1 MSRRKWKQTDVE
13 LNMASMLDMAF
24 QLLTFFILTFRPP
37 PVEGQIGLRLPPATV
52 VVPGKDKI
60 GEEDKKPVN
69 PKGIHT
75 LTISVFSDNGTI
87 DSMGVGEQ
95 QTKTLHDLDVKLQQ
109 VFKDPNNPFDQVI
122 LQSSPKLR
130 YGELMQVVEVCA
142 SQKFADGTK
151 LKNLSFLELP
161 GADSK

>member
-1 MSRRKWKQTDVE
+1 VEADGRRTEHGLHARHGVPVADV
-13 LNMASMLDMAF
+13 LHPH
-24 QLLTFFILTFRPP
+24 FRPP
-37 PVEGQIGLRLPPATV
+37 PWEGQIGLRLPPATV

-109 VFKDPNNPFDQVI
+109 VFKDPNNPSI
-122 LQSSPKLR
+122 K
-130 YGELMQVVEVCA
+130 
-142 SQKFADGTK
+142 
-151 LKNLSFLELP
+151 
-161 GADSK
+161 

>member
-1 MSRRKWKQTDVE
+1 M
-13 LNMASMLDMAF
+13 
-24 QLLTFFILTFRPP
+24 
-37 PVEGQIGLRLPPATV
+37 

-69 PKGIHT
+69 PRAST
-75 LTISVFSDNGTI
+75 RSPSASFPTTARSTPWASANSRRRPCTN
-87 DSMGVGEQ
+87 
-95 QTKTLHDLDVKLQQ
+95 LDVKLQQ